1 MDTPKTPIEGSA
13 FLPVGEPDGDEEH
26 NMSAVESELDD
37 EAENDDDE
45 TDDDDESHASSEE
58 DPEVAKP
65 IQTKI
70 FEAIEK
76 IKTKTYKLGN
86 RDQRKQFFDTY
97 GEAMKNRTE
106 DDDLTF
112 LHVLLNT
119 RDIPVKTLE
128 SPVKHIVQKYPR
140 LLLEADR
147 EKKTPLYIAIESSKM
162 SRLAEIMIDGC
173 KYFDRALAKPC
184 REKGE
189 NCLHLAMRSRHLPGA
204 VKQKFIR
211 LAPKEAIYAQDSK
224 GYTPL
229 HYAVEFKR
237 ANEEQLE
244 VVKQLIAKDDT
255 AFLKVTKAPDPRS
268 VYQYAEHTRL
278 TYDVPKA
285 STRTPASSRS
295 KDKNADSRTPGEQ
308 DASRDQPEPQA
319 PAAPKRELDPK
330 SKREAERKARE
341 EIEARQKKEA
351 SSRHGQGRNE
361 NPDVKSREPVGPPPV
376 DGSRKGDAVDPLI
389 RSLTRKATVTFDETA
404 KEKSS
409 RKSRKTV
416 EDPKEAEET
425 KKKLEEWSAKI
436 RLELKLHCMRTRAPD
451 ETTRFLYGKNKAGTQ
466 ICFEY
471 FGAPAAIK
479 SRDFKASFEHLRFD
493 EVLQYVAF
501 PRLEVEP
508 KPALHPRTNAADE
521 DYPLENLGRGR
532 TDMIY
537 FFDWLRKKNVKRII
551 RVIVQEVDGQPSHSD
566 EAIERALAGFQVE
579 ALDWQK
585 PDLDPDT
592 ICAVSEE
599 LRELTLHWRG
609 NNAVLKGW
617 SDNDGLRRLRH
628 LEKVHMHIH
637 RLPAGYD
644 EKAEVNP
651 MTQDLE
657 TVDRSLLY
665 FQRFCKRL
673 NEDCVPAAREA
684 PLPTDEA
691 RLSIS
696 IPNGN
701 GIGDDASEVS
711 RDDQGEKIETLAFA
725 RRKPVQVISHNND
738 IRADTSLGAT
748 PSASQAE
755 AKAQATSHR
764 WLDTTDN
771 FADMI
776 QNVWMTAMRKGRG
789 GPTRDQPLLKHVV
802 VALIDDGVDMH
813 DQSLQGKILDGQT
826 FDHGDDFRVRP
837 YWVSEKGH
845 GTVMANMI
853 CRVCPMVKIVAIRL
867 DTRASSTPGKTS
879 IVVRSAAEAIEA
891 AVEKDAHIISMSWT
905 VAPPTDTEDKEK
917 FDEAIRIAA
926 KQKILMFCSSSDGGH
941 YSDTDYPSASARDS
955 LFRIGAAQDDGLPYS
970 WAGPVDKL
978 DYIFPGVEVVQRS
991 SRPAPGTLAKW
1002 KPETGSSI
1010 ATALAAGLAAL
1021 VVYCVKIG
1029 ALHTQSNP
1037 GAKTTGVTAADVD
1050 LIKMH
1055 KNMKQAF
1062 DGIGAS
1068 RETQHKF
1075 IEVWRLFESA
1085 VGELRSGD
1093 HDSRMAVIANLA
1105 RNLVRRS

>member
-1 MDTPKTPIEGSA
+1 MDVPKTPIEGSG
-13 FLPVGEPDGDEEH
+13 FLHAGGEHDVDEDR
-26 NMSAVESELDD
+26 NMSGVESELDD
-37 EAENDDDE
+37 DAENDDEESDE
-45 TDDDDESHASSEE
+45 DDESRSSEDE
-58 DPEVAKP
+58 DAEVAKP

-70 FEAIEK
+70 SEAIEK
-76 IKTKTYKLGN
+76 IKSKAYKLGN
-86 RDQRKQFFDTY
+86 REQRKKFFDVY

-112 LHVLLNT
+112 LHVLLGT

-140 LLLEADR
+140 LLLEADG

-173 KYFDRALAKPC
+173 KYYDRALAKPC

-204 VKQKFIR
+204 VKQKFVN

-229 HYAVEFKR
+229 HYAVEYKR
-237 ANEEQLE
+237 GSEEQLE
-244 VVKQLIAKDDT
+244 VVKLLIAKDDS
-255 AFLKVTKAPDPRS
+255 AFLKVTHAPDPRS
-268 VYQYAEHTRL
+268 VYQYAEHTRKAF
-278 TYDVPKA
+278 DAPKPSA
-285 STRTPASSRS
+285 KTSSSSKS
-295 KDKNADSRTPGEQ
+295 KDKKPDARTPGDQ
-308 DASRDQPEPQA
+308 DPSKEQPEPPSQ
-319 PAAPKRELDPK
+319 PAPKRELDPK
-330 SKREAERKARE
+330 SKREAEEKARRE
-341 EIEARQKKEA
+341 LEARMKKEA
-351 SSRHGQGRNE
+351 SSRHNLARGE
-361 NPDVKSREPVGPPPV
+361 NLEVKSREPGGLPV
-376 DGSRKGDAVDPLI
+376 DGSRKGDGLDPPI
-389 RSLTRKATVTFDETA
+389 RSLTRKATVTFDDMP
-404 KEKSS
+404 KEKSA
-409 RKSRKTV
+409 RKSRKTA
-416 EDPKEAEET
+416 EDPKEAEEAR
-425 KKKLEEWSAKI
+425 KKLDEWAAKI

-479 SRDFKASFEHLRFD
+479 SRDFKASFEHVRFD

-508 KPALHPRTNAADE
+508 KPSLHPRMNAADE
-521 DYPLENLGRGR
+521 DYPPENLGRGR

-551 RVIVQEVDGQPSHSD
+551 RVIVQEIDSQPSHSD

-592 ICAVSEE
+592 ICTVSEE
-599 LRELTLHWRG
+599 LRELTLHWWG

-617 SDNDGLRRLRH
+617 SDPEGLRRLKY
-628 LEKVHMHIH
+628 LEKIHLHMH
-637 RLPAGYD
+637 R
-644 EKAEVNP
+644 
-651 MTQDLE
+651 DLE
-657 TVDRSLLY
+657 TVDRSLMY

-673 NEDCVPAAREA
+673 NEDCIPTAQEA
-684 PLPTDEA
+684 FQTSDGA
-691 RLSIS
+691 RLTIS

-701 GIGDDASEVS
+701 GDDASEVS
-711 RDDQGEKIETLAFA
+711 KDDQGERNETMAIF
-725 RRKPVQVISHNND
+725 RRKPVQVVAHNSEVKTD
-738 IRADTSLGAT
+738 SSSGAT

-764 WLDTTDN
+764 WLDTTDS

-776 QNVWMTAMRKGRG
+776 QNVWMTAIRKGRG
-789 GPTRDQPLLKHVV
+789 GPNRDQPLLKHVV
-802 VALIDDGVDMH
+802 IALIDDGVDMH

-826 FDHGDDFRVRP
+826 FDHGDNFRVRP

-867 DTRASSTPGKTS
+867 DTRASSTSGKTA

-891 AVEKDAHIISMSWT
+891 AVEKEAHIISMSWA
-905 VAPPTDTEDKEK
+905 VSPPTDPEDKEK
-917 FDEAIRIAA
+917 FDEAVRSAA

-991 SRPAPGTLAKW
+991 SRPTPGALAKW

-1037 GAKTTGVTAADVD
+1037 GAKTTGVTAADVE

>member
-1 MDTPKTPIEGSA
+1 MDSLKTPIEGNGY
-13 FLPVGEPDGDEEH
+13 LPAGDHEGDEDQ

-37 EAENDDDE
+37 EAENYDE
-45 TDDDDESHASSEE
+45 ETEDDDESRSSE
-58 DPEVAKP
+58 DDDGEVAKP

-70 FEAIEK
+70 FEAIDK
-76 IKTKTYKLGN
+76 IKTKAYKLGN
-86 RDQRKQFFDTY
+86 REQRKQFFDNY

-140 LLLEADR
+140 LLLEADG

-173 KYFDRALAKPC
+173 KYYDRALAKPC

-189 NCLHLAMRSRHLPGA
+189 NCLHLAMRSRHLSGA
-204 VKQKFIR
+204 VKQKFIN
-211 LAPKEAIYAQDSK
+211 LAPIEAIYAQDSR

-237 ANEEQLE
+237 ASEEQLD
-244 VVKQLIAKDDT
+244 VVKKLIAKDDS
-255 AFLKVTKAPDPRS
+255 AFLKLTKAPDQRS
-268 VYQYAEHTRL
+268 VYQYAEYTRNAFI
-278 TYDVPKA
+278 TPKSSTKPSSSSRTKDKKVDGGSARTPREAEVPK
-285 STRTPASSRS
+285 
-295 KDKNADSRTPGEQ
+295 E
-308 DASRDQPEPQA
+308 QPEPQ
-319 PAAPKRELDPK
+319 AAPKRELDPK
-330 SKREAERKARE
+330 AKREAEERERKE
-341 EIEARQKKEA
+341 TEARAKKEA
-351 SSRHGQGRNE
+351 AAGARHGQSRKE
-361 NPDVKSREPVGPPPV
+361 NSDFKSRELGAQPT
-376 DGSRKGDAVDPLI
+376 DGSRKEDGLDVPI
-389 RSLTRKATVTFDETA
+389 RSLTRKATVTFEENPR
-404 KEKSS
+404 EKSS
-409 RKSRKTV
+409 RKTRKPT
-416 EDPKEAEET
+416 EDAKETEET
-425 KKKLEEWSAKI
+425 KRRLEEWATKI
-436 RLELKLHCMRTRAPD
+436 RMELKLHCMRTRAPD
-451 ETTRFLYGKNKAGTQ
+451 ETARFLYGKNKAGTQ

-479 SRDFKASFEHLRFD
+479 SRDFKASFEHVRFD
-493 EVLQYVAF
+493 DVLQYVAF

-508 KPALHPRTNAADE
+508 KPPLHPKTNAADE
-521 DYPLENLGRGR
+521 DYPLESLGRGR

-551 RVIVQEVDGQPSHSD
+551 RVIVQEVDGQPAHSD

-617 SDNDGLRRLRH
+617 SDVDGLRRLKY
-628 LEKVHMHIH
+628 LEKIDLHIH
-637 RLPAGYD
+637 R
-644 EKAEVNP
+644 
-651 MTQDLE
+651 DLE
-657 TVDRSLLY
+657 TVDRSSLY
-665 FQRFCKRL
+665 FQKFCRRL
-673 NEDCVPAAREA
+673 NEDVVAATHETPETVEVTKLA
-684 PLPTDEA
+684 
-691 RLSIS
+691 IS
-696 IPNGN
+696 VPNGN
-701 GIGDDASEVS
+701 GDDQASEGS
-711 RDDQGEKIETLAFA
+711 KDEPGDQKEEKAS
-725 RRKPVQVISHNND
+725 RRKPVQVIPHDSEIKTD
-738 IRADTSLGAT
+738 ISSGIT

-764 WLDTTDN
+764 WLDTTDS

-776 QNVWMTAMRKGRG
+776 QNVWINILRKSRG

-867 DTRASSTPGKTS
+867 DTRASSTSSKTS

-905 VAPPTDTEDKEK
+905 VSPPTDADDKEK
-917 FDEAIRIAA
+917 FDEAMRSAA
-926 KQKILMFCSSSDGGH
+926 KKKILMFCSSSDGGH

-991 SRPAPGTLAKW
+991 SRPTPGGLEKW

-1010 ATALAAGLAAL
+1010 STALAAGLAAL

-1037 GAKTTGVTAADVD
+1037 GAKATGVTAADVE

-1085 VGELRSGD
+1085 
-1093 HDSRMAVIANLA
+1093 
-1105 RNLVRRS
+1105 